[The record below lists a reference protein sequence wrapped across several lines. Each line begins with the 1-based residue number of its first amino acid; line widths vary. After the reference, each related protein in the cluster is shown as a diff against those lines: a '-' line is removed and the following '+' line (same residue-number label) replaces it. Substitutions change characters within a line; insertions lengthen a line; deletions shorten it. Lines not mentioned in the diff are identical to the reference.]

1 MFTCGAKMIAS
12 LAQHRLILFPYI
24 HVMCSGVLHVFIS
37 VYYLDCTEFTITK
50 IMFRKM
56 KRWKK
61 KMWRLTRKMQK
72 QTVLVVMFAFRST
85 VLEFIFNVYCRI
97 PILRKY
103 MYVFLQFCG
112 FVSNWKNVES

>member
-1 MFTCGAKMIAS
+1 MFTYGAKMIAS

-85 VLEFIFNVYCRI
+85 YS
-97 PILRKY
+97 
-103 MYVFLQFCG
+103 MYT
-112 FVSNWKNVES
+112 VESLSYGSTCMYFCNSVVLYQIERM